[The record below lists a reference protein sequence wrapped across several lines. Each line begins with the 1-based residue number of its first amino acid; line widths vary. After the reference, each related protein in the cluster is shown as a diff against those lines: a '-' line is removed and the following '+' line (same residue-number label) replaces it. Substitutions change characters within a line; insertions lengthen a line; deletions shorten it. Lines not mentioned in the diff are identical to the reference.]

1 MILSHSKI
9 AFVATLGVALA
20 LTFSCSSDDDK
31 DSDNSALSSAT
42 VSSSSSVAQ
51 SSSSSSSSGEQ
62 EQKPLSSTDTEF
74 SSSSNKSSSSY
85 SSSSSQIS
93 SSSLDIPNSGHY
105 ANQLSFTIPPE
116 TAQGI
121 IRCEKNGSEPT
132 SESQLASDSQLTLS
146 TTTVLRCA
154 QFKNGI
160 ATAPS
165 VMRTYIIGRLPDL
178 PIVSIAVNPYD
189 MFDKPQALYKSSF
202 KPENDCGGGAFSTF
216 YTDEQIPIYIDFF
229 EKGANLA
236 WSYPAGIKIH
246 GGCSRM
252 HPKKSVIISFKEE
265 FGQKNLKYPLFP
277 EYPNL
282 TKFKHFMLRNNGN
295 NYEYDY
301 IRDML
306 MSSLTEGLGIDY
318 QKGRAVVVYYN
329 GQYYGIHNLRERA
342 NSDYIETNYSINE
355 DNVDF
360 VKVDNGGVVSKGSDA
375 DYQSIVSWL
384 NGTSLA
390 SDENFKELERRIDV
404 DNFTNHFQSRIY
416 YKDCDWP
423 GKNMKRWRSSGG
435 KWRWLLYDTDHG
447 FGSWGSSHLQT
458 NNITMMQLVTAPNG
472 PNWPNP
478 PHSTLLLRKL
488 LENQS
493 YKNAFINRF
502 SLLIATYFTT
512 ERINEK
518 KNKLMA
524 QINSERSY
532 DEQRWSSKQET
543 YLPKTMDRFA
553 SDRPSEMQSEIQS
566 FFALGNPIN
575 FTISVRGSGT
585 VKVHN
590 LPVPNGSATFKAYS
604 GVPIELEAVGSGFK
618 QWSDGVATPKRTVDV
633 TEAMTLTA
641 EF

>member
-1 MILSHSKI
+1 MSFSRSKI
-9 AFVATLGVALA
+9 AFVLTLGFALA
-20 LTFSCSSDDDK
+20 LTFSCSSDDEN
-31 DSDNSALSSAT
+31 DNGNSTLSSEA
-42 VSSSSSVAQ
+42 VSSSSYVAL
-51 SSSSSSSSGEQ
+51 SSSSSSIGAE
-62 EQKPLSSTDTEF
+62 
-74 SSSSNKSSSSY
+74 SSSSSKMSSSSY
-85 SSSSSQIS
+85 SSSSSQKS

-116 TAQGI
+116 TEQGI
-121 IRCEKNGSEPT
+121 IRCEKSGAEPN
-132 SESQLASDSQLTLS
+132 SNSQIVSGTALSLTE
-146 TTTVLRCA
+146 TTVLRCA

-160 ATAPS
+160 ATEPS

-202 KPENDCGGGAFSTF
+202 KPENDCGTGTFSSF
-216 YTDEQIPIYIDFF
+216 YTDEQIPIYVDFF

-265 FGQKNLKYPLFP
+265 YGQKNLKYPLFP

-355 DNVDF
+355 ENVDF
-360 VKVDNGGVVSKGSDA
+360 VKVDNGGEVSKGSDA

-384 NGTSLA
+384 NGASLA
-390 SDENFKELERRIDV
+390 SDENFKELEQRIDV
-404 DNFTNHFQSRIY
+404 DNFTNHFQSRIF

-423 GKNMKRWRSSGG
+423 GKNMKRWRSPGG
-435 KWRWLLYDTDHG
+435 KWKWLLYDTDHG
-447 FGSWGSSHLQT
+447 FGSWGSSYLQT
-458 NNITMMQLVTAPNG
+458 NNITMMQLVTATNG
-472 PNWPNP
+472 PKWPNP

-524 QINSERSY
+524 QISNERTY
-532 DEQRWSSKQET
+532 DEQRWSPKQEMF
-543 YLPKTMDRFA
+543 LPKTMDRFA

-566 FFALGNPIN
+566 FFNLSNPVN
-575 FTISVRGSGT
+575 LTISVRGGGS

-590 LPVPNGSATFKAYS
+590 LPVPNGSATFKAYP

-618 QWSDGVATPKRTVDV
+618 QWSDGVATPKRKVEV
-633 TEAMTLTA
+633 TEAKTLTA